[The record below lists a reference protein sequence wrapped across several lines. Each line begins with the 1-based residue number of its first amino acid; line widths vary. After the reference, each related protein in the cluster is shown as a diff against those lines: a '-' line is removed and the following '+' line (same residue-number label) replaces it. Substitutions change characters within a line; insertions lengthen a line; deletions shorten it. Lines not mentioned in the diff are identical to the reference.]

1 MCIRDRYPAA
11 PSIRRRARHGG
22 GNATARALPLHARS
36 AARTRSAPA
45 STREHPFVARIVAKR
60 PHALGAGH
68 HVEIVRAISVRHAH
82 WVVPAWH
89 DDDVAVLDG
98 EALVLAAVVG
108 VDALEHEALRR
119 VDTMVVGFLEEALA
133 GQRIGIVLVRRI
145 AR

>member
-22 GNATARALPLHARS
+22 GNATARALPLRARS

-45 STREHPFVARIVAKR
+45 STREHPFVARIVAER

-68 HVEIVRAISVRHAH
+68 HVEIVRTVSVRHAH
-82 WVVPAWH
+82 RVITARH

-98 EALVLAAVVG
+98 EAPVLAAVVG

-119 VDTMVVGFLEEALA
+119 VDPVIVGCLLYT
-133 GQRIGIVLVRRI
+133 
-145 AR
+145 